1 MPKNHELTDVN
12 LLLRFY
18 PKSGKSVAVSLG
30 EESDL
35 IFLPLSEIEIFETG
49 RFENGKQLV
58 EITMPQWLAEE
69 NGLV

>member
-1 MPKNHELTDVN
+1 MPKNHDLADVHV
-12 LLLRFY
+12 LLRFY

-30 EESDL
+30 TDSEL
-35 IFLPLSEIEIFETG
+35 IFLPLSEIEIHETG
-49 RFENGKQLV
+49 KKENGKKVL

>member
-1 MPKNHELTDVN
+1 VPKNHDLTEVN

-18 PKSGKSVAVSLG
+18 PKTGKSVACSLG
-30 EESDL
+30 ENSEL

-49 RFENGKQLV
+49 KFENGKQLV

-69 NGLV
+69 KGLV